1 MNEGLEN
8 LRSFVSDSICFYFNK
23 ETVMLSSLIMRTYIK
38 MYILICMYMCALMHC
53 VP

>member
-8 LRSFVSDSICFYFNK
+8 LRSFVSYGVCIHFNK
-23 ETVMLSSLIMRTYIK
+23 EIVILSGLIMRTYIK
-38 MYILICMYMCALMHC
+38 MYILICMCKCALMHC